1 MSTWRDSL
9 LPASFR
15 GVGFFI
21 EKAVVPAG
29 RKGQLHEFPQRDE
42 PYFESLGKQ
51 SKVHTLTG
59 FIVGPDCFEQRDR
72 HWSRKVP
79 ASWCIRGW
87 VVCRSRLAS
96 AASHTT

>member
-21 EKAVVPAG
+21 SSTAVPIG

-42 PYFESLGKQ
+42 PYF
-51 SKVHTLTG
+51 
-59 FIVGPDCFEQRDR
+59 
-72 HWSRKVP
+72 
-79 ASWCIRGW
+79 
-87 VVCRSRLAS
+87 
-96 AASHTT
+96 

>member
-29 RKGQLHEFPQRDE
+29 RKGQLHEFHSAT
-42 PYFESLGKQ
+42 SLI
-51 SKVHTLTG
+51 SS
-59 FIVGPDCFEQRDR
+59 R
-72 HWSRKVP
+72 WANSRKF
-79 ASWCIRGW
+79 IR
-87 VVCRSRLAS
+87 
-96 AASHTT
+96 

>member
-21 EKAVVPAG
+21 EKAVVPVG

-51 SKVHTLTG
+51 AQVHTLTA
-59 FIVGPDCFEQRDR
+59 FIVGRD
-72 HWSRKVP
+72 
-79 ASWCIRGW
+79 
-87 VVCRSRLAS
+87 
-96 AASHTT
+96 